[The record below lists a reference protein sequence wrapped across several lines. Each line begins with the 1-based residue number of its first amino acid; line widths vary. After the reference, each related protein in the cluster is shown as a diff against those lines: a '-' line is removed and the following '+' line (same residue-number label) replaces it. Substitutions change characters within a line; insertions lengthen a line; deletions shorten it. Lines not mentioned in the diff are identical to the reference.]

1 MDLVFLIGSLC
12 VAWTTFEIARL
23 LVPLWART
31 PNRPRAWNSN
41 GDEIPIE
48 VVDNA
53 APSIVRRDRSRF
65 EPHPRR

>member
-1 MDLVFLIGSLC
+1 MNLVFLVGSSC

-23 LVPLWART
+23 LVPLWIRT
-31 PNRPRAWNSN
+31 SNRPRAWNSN

-53 APSIVRRDRSRF
+53 APSTVRCGRSRF
-65 EPHPRR
+65 GSHSCR